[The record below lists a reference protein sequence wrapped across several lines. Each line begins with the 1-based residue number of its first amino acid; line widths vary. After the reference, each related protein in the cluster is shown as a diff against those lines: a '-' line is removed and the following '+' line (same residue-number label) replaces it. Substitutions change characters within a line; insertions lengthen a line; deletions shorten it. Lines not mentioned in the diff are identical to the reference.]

1 MKITITPARRLAG
14 EIRVPGDKSIS
25 HRSIM
30 LGSIA
35 RGDTYITHFLMSN
48 DCLSTILA
56 FKQMGVPIEITGPET
71 VTVKGQGLRGLKAPN
86 ATIDAGNSGT
96 TARLLAGLLSGQ
108 SFSSTITGDESLRRR
123 PMDRVIIPLRKMG
136 ADISGVQDRYLPLSI
151 KGSTLKGI
159 QYHMPVASAQ
169 VKSCLILATLYADSP
184 SRIYEPTSSRNHTEL
199 MLQAFGGRLDIN
211 GNEITAYPADQL
223 YGQQVHVPGDISSA
237 AFFITAGLLVPN
249 STIILKG
256 VGLNPTRTGIL
267 EVYKEMGGSIAIE
280 NVSTSGGE
288 KMGDII
294 VNTSHLKG
302 TVIGGQL
309 IPRLIDEI
317 PVIALAATQA
327 EGTTTIKDAQEL
339 KVKESD
345 RIATVVDIL
354 SRLGA
359 SIEATDDGMVIHG
372 PTPLKGN
379 AVDSFGDHRL
389 AMMAA
394 IAGLIARGE
403 TTISGWECVN
413 ISFPGF
419 YDMLKKLQ
427 N

>member
-1 MKITITPARRLAG
+1 MRMAITPARRLVG
-14 EIRVPGDKSIS
+14 EIQVPGDKSIS
-25 HRSIM
+25 HRAIM

-35 RGDTYITHFLMSN
+35 QGDTYITHFLMSE
-48 DCLSTILA
+48 DCLSTIRA
-56 FKQMGVPIEITGPET
+56 FRQMGVHIQI
-71 VTVKGQGLRGLKAPN
+71 VDSNAVIVNGQGLRGLKAPQ
-86 ATIDAGNSGT
+86 AAIDAGNSGT

-108 SFSSTITGDESLRRR
+108 NFSSTITGDESLRRR

-136 ADISGVQDRYLPLSI
+136 AHISGVQDKYLPLSI
-151 KGSTLKGI
+151 GGSALKGI
-159 QYHMPVASAQ
+159 DYSMPMASAQ

-184 SRIYEPTSSRNHTEL
+184 TRIYEPAPSRNHTEL
-199 MLQAFGGRLDIN
+199 MLQAFGGRLDTN
-211 GNEITAYPADQL
+211 DGYITAYPADQL
-223 YGQQVHVPGDISSA
+223 HGQQVHVPGDISSA

-249 STIILKG
+249 SNIILKE

-267 EVYKEMGGSIAIE
+267 EAYKEMGGSIAIE

-288 KMGDII
+288 KRGDII

-327 EGTTTIKDAQEL
+327 QGTTIIKDAQEL
-339 KVKESD
+339 KVKESN

-359 SIEATDDGMVIHG
+359 NVEATDDGMAIHG

-403 TTISGWECVN
+403 TTINGWECVN
-413 ISFPGF
+413 VSFPGF
-419 YDMLKKLQ
+419 YDMLKRLQ

>member
-1 MKITITPARRLAG
+1 MKITITPAKRLAG

-25 HRSIM
+25 HRAIM

-35 RGDTYITHFLMSN
+35 KGDTHITYFLMSD
-48 DCLSTILA
+48 DCLSTIRA
-56 FKQMGVPIEITGPET
+56 FRQMGVLIEIIDSET
-71 VTVKGQGLRGLKAPN
+71 VTVKGQGLHGLKAPN
-86 ATIDAGNSGT
+86 AAIDAGNSGT

-136 ADISGVQDRYLPLSI
+136 ANISGVQDKYLPLSI
-151 KGSTLKGI
+151 KGSLLKGVE
-159 QYHMPVASAQ
+159 YHMPVASAQ

-184 SRIYEPTSSRNHTEL
+184 SRLYEPAPSRNHTEL

-223 YGQQVHVPGDISSA
+223 YGQHVHVPGDISSA

-249 STIILKG
+249 STVILKG

-267 EVYKEMGGSIAIE
+267 DVYREMGGNITIE
-280 NVSTSGGE
+280 NISTSGGE
-288 KMGDII
+288 QIGDII
-294 VNTSHLKG
+294 VSTSNLKA

-327 EGTTTIKDAQEL
+327 HGTTVIKDAQEL

-359 SIEATDDGMVIHG
+359 DIEATDDGMVIHG

-394 IAGLIARGE
+394 IAGLIAQGE
-403 TTISGWECVN
+403 TTINSWECVN

-419 YDMLKKLQ
+419 YDMLKILQ
-427 N
+427 K

>member
-1 MKITITPARRLAG
+1 MRMAITPARRLVG

-25 HRSIM
+25 HRAIM

-35 RGDTYITHFLMSN
+35 QGDTYITHFLMSD
-48 DCLSTILA
+48 DCLSTIQA
-56 FKQMGVPIEITGPET
+56 FRQMGVPIRITDSNT
-71 VTVKGQGLRGLKAPN
+71 VIVKGQGLRGLKVPR

-136 ADISGVQDRYLPLSI
+136 ADISGTQDKYLPLEI
-151 KGSTLKGI
+151 RGGALKGI
-159 QYHMPVASAQ
+159 DYSMPVASAQ

-184 SRIYEPTSSRNHTEL
+184 SRIHEPAPSRNHTEL
-199 MLQAFGGRLDIN
+199 MLQAFGGRLDIDD
-211 GNEITAYPADQL
+211 GTITAYPVDQL
-223 YGQQVHVPGDISSA
+223 YGQQLHVPGDMSSA

-249 STIILKG
+249 SSIILKD
-256 VGLNPTRTGIL
+256 VGLNPTRIGIL
-267 EVYKEMGGSIAIE
+267 EAYREMGASIAIE

-288 KMGDII
+288 KRGDII
-294 VNTSHLKG
+294 VNTSHLKC

-327 EGTTTIKDAQEL
+327 QGTTIIKDAQEL
-339 KVKESD
+339 KVKESN

-372 PTPLKGN
+372 PTPLKGSE
-379 AVDSFGDHRL
+379 VDSFGDHRL

-394 IAGLIARGE
+394 VAGLIAQGE
-403 TTISGWECVN
+403 TVINGWECVN

-419 YDMLKKLQ
+419 YDTLKRLQ

>member
-1 MKITITPARRLAG
+1 MKMAITPARRLVG

-25 HRSIM
+25 HRAVM

-35 RGDTYITHFLMSN
+35 QGDTYITNFLMSD
-48 DCLSTILA
+48 DCMSTIRA
-56 FKQMGVPIEITGPET
+56 FRHMGVRIQITDSDT
-71 VTVKGQGLRGLKAPN
+71 VIVKGRGLRGLKPPKIA
-86 ATIDAGNSGT
+86 IDAGNSGT

-123 PMDRVIIPLRKMG
+123 PMDRVITPLRKMG
-136 ADISGVQDRYLPLSI
+136 AHISGVQDKYLPLSI
-151 KGSTLKGI
+151 KGGALKGI
-159 QYHMPVASAQ
+159 DYFMPVASAQ
-169 VKSCLILATLYADSP
+169 VKSCLMLATLYADSP
-184 SRIYEPTSSRNHTEL
+184 SRIYEPAPSRNHTEL

-211 GNEITAYPADQL
+211 GNEITVYPVSQL
-223 YGQQVHVPGDISSA
+223 YGQHVDVPGDISSA

-249 STIILKG
+249 SSIILKG

-267 EVYKEMGGSIAIE
+267 EVYKQMCGSLAIE

-288 KMGDII
+288 KRGDII
-294 VNTSHLKG
+294 VNASHLKG

-327 EGTTTIKDAQEL
+327 EGTTIIKDAQEL
-339 KVKESD
+339 KVKESN

-359 SIEATDDGMVIHG
+359 SIEATDDGMVIYG

-379 AVDSFGDHRL
+379 WVDSFGDHRL

-394 IAGLIARGE
+394 IAGLIASGE
-403 TTISGWECVN
+403 TVINGWECVN

-419 YDMLKKLQ
+419 YDMLKRLQ

>member
-1 MKITITPARRLAG
+1 MKMTITPAKRLAG

-25 HRSIM
+25 HRAIM

-35 RGDTYITHFLMSN
+35 QGDTYVDHFLMSE
-48 DCLSTILA
+48 DCLSTIRA
-56 FKQMGVPIEITGPET
+56 FRQMGVPIQIIDSNS
-71 VTVKGQGLRGLKAPN
+71 VIVKGQGLRGLKAPRS
-86 ATIDAGNSGT
+86 ALDVGNSGT
-96 TARLLAGLLSGQ
+96 TARLLTGLLSGQ

-136 ADISGVQDRYLPLSI
+136 AQVSGIQDRYLPLSI
-151 KGSTLKGI
+151 RGSTLKGI
-159 QYHMPVASAQ
+159 DYSMPMASAQ

-184 SRIYEPTSSRNHTEL
+184 SFICEPAPSRNHTEL
-199 MLQAFGGRLDIN
+199 MLQAFGGRLETD
-211 GNEITAYPADQL
+211 GNLITAYPAGRL
-223 YGQQVHVPGDISSA
+223 YSQQVHVPGDISSA

-249 STIILKG
+249 SNIILKG
-256 VGLNPTRTGIL
+256 VGLNPTRTGVL

-280 NVSTSGGE
+280 NVSISGGE
-288 KMGDII
+288 KRGDII
-294 VNTSHLKG
+294 VKASHLKG

-327 EGTTTIKDAQEL
+327 EGTTIIKDAQEL
-339 KVKESD
+339 KVKESN
-345 RIATVVDIL
+345 RIATVVDLL

-379 AVDSFGDHRL
+379 VADSFGDHRL
-389 AMMAA
+389 AMTAA

-403 TTISGWECVN
+403 TTINGWECVN

-419 YDMLKKLQ
+419 YDMLKELQ